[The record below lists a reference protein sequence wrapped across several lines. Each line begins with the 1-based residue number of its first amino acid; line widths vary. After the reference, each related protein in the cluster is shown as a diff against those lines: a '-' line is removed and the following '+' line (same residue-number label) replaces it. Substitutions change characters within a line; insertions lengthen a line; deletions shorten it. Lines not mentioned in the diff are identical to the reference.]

1 MLEKPRDYFQ
11 ELLDLGCKP
20 DHLYTVKYN
29 PITHRVDVSGSVNL
43 YRQGLTR
50 LPFAFGS
57 VGENFWC
64 SDNQLNSLEGA
75 PTKVG
80 GNFGCYNNR
89 LTSLEGAPTKVGGDF
104 YCSADGLE
112 DVSALKHCKIG
123 GQLYLLGPTADQE
136 KVKKML
142 RDQGYEGSIDL

>member
-1 MLEKPRDYFQ
+1 MLEKPRDYRQ

-20 DHLYTVKYN
+20 KVLGTVTYN
-29 PITHRVDVSGSVNL
+29 PLMRKVDVSGSVYLNE
-43 YRQGLTR
+43 QDLTR

-75 PTKVG
+75 PSKVG
-80 GNFGCYNNR
+80 GNFGCSDNR
-89 LTSLEGAPTKVGGDF
+89 LTSLEGAPSRVGGDF

-112 DVSALKHCKIG
+112 DVSALKGCKIEG
-123 GQLYLLGPTADQE
+123 TLYLYRPKPT
-136 KVKKML
+136 
-142 RDQGYEGSIDL
+142 RRR